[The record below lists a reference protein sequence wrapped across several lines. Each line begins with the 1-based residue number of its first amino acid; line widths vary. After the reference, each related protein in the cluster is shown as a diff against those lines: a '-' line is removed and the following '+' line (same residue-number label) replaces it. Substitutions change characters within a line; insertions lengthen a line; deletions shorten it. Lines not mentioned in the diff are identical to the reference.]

1 MTTVTSEADGGRS
14 AVEGFA
20 IRRLFPRVY
29 PYRRSLVVAGVC
41 LVVSALIGLAFPL
54 VVRYLMDAAFEMHDL
69 DTLNRIALL
78 LVGLFGIQAVLNFV
92 QVFVLGATAEKVIA
106 DIRVELFSHLLTL
119 SPGFFTR
126 RSSGELTSR
135 LASDCSTLQT
145 VLSHQIAELLRQM
158 LYLFGALGLLAFLHT
173 SLMVT
178 TLMVAPVV
186 VLSAFAFGRLLRSRS
201 TAVQDQLADA
211 NAVAEESFT
220 QIPIIQSFVREGWEE
235 RRFAVRISGALRSA
249 ISRALFRGVFFGI
262 ITFVAFGGVVVVL
275 WQGGRLVIDGQI
287 TGGELVSFL
296 LYAVSVAAAITA
308 LASLWGG
315 YQEALGAARRVFE
328 LIDTEPTIREP
339 RHSLA
344 LPPASAPGGLEFHD
358 VWFKYD
364 ADEPWALRG
373 VSAHIRPGEIVALV
387 GPSGAGKST
396 FAALVPRFWDPTQGH
411 ITLRGTDLRRLP
423 LIELR
428 SAVGLV
434 PQEPLLF
441 AGTVAENIAFGKPE
455 ATQEEII
462 EAARAAYAHEFTTRL
477 AAGYDT
483 VVGERGVRLSGGQR
497 QRIAI
502 ARIFLKSPEILILD
516 EATSSLDT
524 ESERLVEEALEAAMF
539 DRTTLIIA
547 HRLRTVQRA
556 DRVLVLDRAQICE
569 EGTHDDLVALDGL
582 YARLYRGQLMEPGI
596 PIGT

>member
-1 MTTVTSEADGGRS
+1 
-14 AVEGFA
+14 
-20 IRRLFPRVY
+20 
-29 PYRRSLVVAGVC
+29 VC
-41 LVVSALIGLAFPL
+41 LVASALIGLAFPL
-54 VVRYLMDAAFEMHDL
+54 VVRYLMDAAFEFRDL
-69 DTLNRIALL
+69 DALNRIALL
-78 LVGLFGIQAVLNFV
+78 LIGLFAVQAVLNFV

-145 VLSHQIAELLRQM
+145 VLSHQIAELLRQV

-173 SLMVT
+173 SLMLT

-186 VLSAFAFGRLLRSRS
+186 VLSAFAFGRLLRKRS
-201 TAVQDQLADA
+201 TAVQDQIAEA
-211 NAVAEESFT
+211 NAVADEAFT

-235 RRFAVRISGALRSA
+235 RRFTVRIRGALRSA

-262 ITFVAFGGVVVVL
+262 ITFVAFSGVAVVL
-275 WQGGRLVIDGQI
+275 WQGGRLVIEGQI
-287 TGGELVSFL
+287 TAGELVSFL

-315 YQEALGAARRVFE
+315 FQEAVGAARRVFE
-328 LIDTEPTIREP
+328 LLATEPTIREP

-358 VWFKYD
+358 VWFRYD
-364 ADEPWALRG
+364 IDEPWALRG

-428 SAVGLV
+428 SAIGLV

-455 ATQEEII
+455 ATTDEIV
-462 EAARAAYAHEFTTRL
+462 AAALAAYADEFIVRL
-477 AAGYDT
+477 SSGYDT
-483 VVGERGVRLSGGQR
+483 MVGERGVRLSGGQR

-556 DRVLVLDRAQICE
+556 DRVLVLDQAHICE
-569 EGTHDDLVALDGL
+569 EGTHDDLVAMDGL
-582 YARLYRGQLMEPGI
+582 YARLYHGQFMEPGI